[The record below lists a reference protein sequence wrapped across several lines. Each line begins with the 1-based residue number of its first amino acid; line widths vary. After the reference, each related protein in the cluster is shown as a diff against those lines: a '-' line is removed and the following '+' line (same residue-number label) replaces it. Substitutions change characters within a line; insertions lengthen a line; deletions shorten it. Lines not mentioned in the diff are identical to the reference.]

1 MDTEIL
7 AYQAGEPVDA
17 AALFKAKGE
26 WYTGPARPLLR
37 MGRRALG
44 RGTLADR
51 FDRFNILVA
60 TESRVLCYCADYGA
74 GGPMPTELLGAWPRD
89 AVGAES
95 ERREKLVV
103 GNTGRDGT
111 DVKLI
116 RLQLETPD
124 GRLTMDF
131 QDDKE
136 ARKLV
141 KTLR

>member
-7 AYQAGEPVDA
+7 ATQAGEPVDA
-17 AALFKAKGE
+17 AAMFKAKGE
-26 WYTGPARPLLR
+26 WFTGRARPLLR
-37 MGRRALG
+37 FGRRALG
-44 RGTLADR
+44 RGTLGDR
-51 FDRFNILVA
+51 FADINILAA
-60 TESRVLCYCADYGA
+60 TPTRVVCWTADF
-74 GGPMPTELLGAWPRD
+74 GGGGLMPTELLGAWPRE
-89 AVGAES
+89 AVAAES

-116 RLQLETPD
+116 RLQLDTPD